1 MNATMLS
8 PLDVLPD
15 NAPVLTA
22 EVSRSFELSPGP
34 LMALAAAS
42 IIVLLILIIK
52 FKLHAFFALVIIS
65 ILTALAAG
73 IAVEEVVDVVVG
85 GFSNTVGSVALLVGF
100 GAVLGRLVEVSG
112 GAQVLADKM
121 LSTFGEKRAPFAL
134 GVASMLYAF
143 PIFLDAGFIV
153 MLPIIYTV
161 ARRLEGGFM
170 IYVLPSIGAFLMM
183 HALTPPH
190 PGPTAAATVMGAD
203 VGIVLVVALLVGIP
217 TWYLCGYRLG
227 LVLAKQY
234 PNMPVP
240 SLLGEP
246 DIRDENERPGLGT
259 VLFCLLFPLLLIF
272 YNTLFSTLEANG
284 TVSAENPAFILSR
297 LIGHTPVALLLA
309 TLAAM
314 YLLYL
319 RPRRGTRGLGD
330 AISDLVDNALA
341 PVCTI
346 ILITGAGGAFGAVL
360 TETGIGG
367 EIAEGLDAMGLPVI
381 LAGFLV
387 AIAIR
392 VAQGSATVAATVAGG
407 IMAPSVDALGLD
419 GFALA
424 AIVVAIVAGSITF
437 SHVNDS
443 GFWLV
448 GRFCGFDTVTT
459 FKTWTVIGTA
469 IGFMSFFLS
478 WGVYAIAV

>member
-1 MNATMLS
+1 MI
-8 PLDVLPD
+8 
-15 NAPVLTA
+15 APVLTE
-22 EVSRSFELSPGP
+22 EVSRSFELSTGAM
-34 LMALAAAS
+34 MAVAIAA
-42 IIVLLILIIK
+42 ITVLLILIIK
-52 FKLHAFFALVIIS
+52 FKLHAFFALIIVS
-65 ILTALAAG
+65 LATALGAG
-73 IAVEEVVDVVVG
+73 IQVNEVVDVVIE
-85 GFSNTVGSVALLVGF
+85 GFGDTVADVALLVGF

-121 LSTFGEKRAPFAL
+121 LDLFGERRAPFAL

-161 ARRLEGGFM
+161 ARRLKGGFM
-170 IYVLPSIGAFLMM
+170 IYVLPAIGAFQMM

-203 VGIVLVVALLVGIP
+203 VGLVLLVALAVGVP

-227 LVLAKQY
+227 LLLAKQY

-246 DIRDENERPGLGT
+246 DIRDERERPTLGT
-259 VLFCLLFPLLLIF
+259 VMLCLLFPLALIF
-272 YNTLFSTLEANG
+272 LNTAFDTLEQAG
-284 TVSAENPAFILSR
+284 SISTDHPGYVLGQ
-297 LIGHTPVALLLA
+297 LIGPTPVALLLA
-309 TLAAM
+309 ALLAM

-319 RPRRGTRGLGD
+319 KPRRGTRGMGD
-330 AISDLVDNALA
+330 ALTDLVDHALA
-341 PVCTI
+341 PVCAI
-346 ILITGAGGAFGAVL
+346 ILITGAGGAFGRVL

-367 EIAEGLDAMGLPVI
+367 EIAGRLEAMGLPII
-381 LAGFLV
+381 LVGFLMAV
-387 AIAIR
+387 VIR
-392 VAQGSATVAATVAGG
+392 IAQGSATVAATVAAG
-407 IMAPSVDALGLD
+407 IMASSVDELNLG
-419 GFALA
+419 GVPLA
-424 AIVVAIVAGSITF
+424 ALVVAIVAGAITF

-459 FKTWTVIGTA
+459 FRTWSVLGTA
-469 IGFMSFFLS
+469 IGFMAFLLA
-478 WGVYAIAV
+478 WGLYAVAI

>member
-1 MNATMLS
+1 MT
-8 PLDVLPD
+8 
-15 NAPVLTA
+15 PVLSA
-22 EVSRSFELSPGP
+22 EIGRSFELSPGP
-34 LMALAAAS
+34 LMAIAVAS
-42 IIVLLILIIK
+42 IAILLVLIIK
-52 FKLHAFFALVIIS
+52 FRLHAFFALVIIS
-65 ILTALAAG
+65 LVTALAAG
-73 IAVEEVVDVVVG
+73 IAVEEVVGVVVS
-85 GFSNTVGSVALLVGF
+85 GFGDTVGNVALLVGF

-121 LSTFGEKRAPFAL
+121 LDTFGEKRAPFAL
-134 GVASMLYAF
+134 GVASMFYAF

-170 IYVLPSIGAFLMM
+170 VYVLPSIGAFLMM

-203 VGIVLVVALLVGIP
+203 VGLVLVVALLVGIP

-234 PNMPVP
+234 PDMPVP
-240 SLLGEP
+240 NLLGEP
-246 DIRDENERPGLGT
+246 DIKTESERPSLGT
-259 VLFCLLFPLLLIF
+259 VLVCLLFPLALIF
-272 YNTLFSTLEANG
+272 FNTLFNTLQQSGAVTEGNWG
-284 TVSAENPAFILSR
+284 FILAQ
-297 LIGHTPVALLLA
+297 LIGPTPVALLLA
-309 TLAAM
+309 ALLAM

-319 RPRRGTRGLGD
+319 RPRRGSRGLGD
-330 AISDLVDNALA
+330 ALSDLVDNALA
-341 PVCTI
+341 PVCSI
-346 ILITGAGGAFGAVL
+346 ILITGAGGAFGRVL

-367 EIAEGLDAMGLPVI
+367 EIAEGLDALGLPVI

-387 AIAIR
+387 AVAIR

-407 IMAPSVDALGLD
+407 IMAPSVQALGLD

-448 GRFCGFDTVTT
+448 GRFCGFDTLTT
-459 FKTWTVIGTA
+459 LKTWTVIGTA
-469 IGFMSFFLS
+469 IGFMAFVLS
-478 WGVYAIAV
+478 WGVYAVAV